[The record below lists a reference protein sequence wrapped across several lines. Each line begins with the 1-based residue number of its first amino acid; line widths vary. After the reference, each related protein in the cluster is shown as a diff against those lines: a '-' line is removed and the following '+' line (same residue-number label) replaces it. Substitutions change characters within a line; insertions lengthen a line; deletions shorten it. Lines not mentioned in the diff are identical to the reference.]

1 MIEDLLLKNVL
12 KGENSSRKIRNRQSP
27 NFVQRDNF
35 LAALFPRYLAS
46 CLSDSQTLSGREHGR
61 EIMMRKH
68 SPMRVVTHAF
78 VASHQSDAEFDRSR
92 LREVH

>member
-46 CLSDSQTLSGREHGR
+46 CPSENNDAQALADAR
-61 EIMMRKH
+61 
-68 SPMRVVTHAF
+68 
-78 VASHQSDAEFDRSR
+78 SDACVRRIAPAAILASD
-92 LREVH
+92 LVN